1 MQQLLLILALFLFP
15 FANTFAQDAAIPQKL
30 QTEISADIA
39 QGEEFK
45 ASGDYNQA
53 AYFYNK
59 AATVYW
65 VNGAP
70 NKAIEWF
77 GKALEMYQKIGN
89 KNAMHSVHNSIG
101 MIHVDEEDYPK
112 ALVNFNKCLELSRA
126 LGRKPDIISAQLNIA
141 GVYTETGKHSD
152 AAKILEEAN
161 ALARE
166 INDVKLI
173 RNSYSLLSE
182 VYEKLGDSEK
192 SAEYFSL
199 YTAFSRKIQRDEMR
213 KAEAKAQEVV
223 ETAKSKVLEVQAEK
237 QATEQEL
244 MLKQQTLRQTEA
256 TLQEV
261 EQISQE
267 QQMQIDLLNKEKE
280 LQEVVIENQRL
291 IRNIFIFII
300 LAVAAF
306 AFLVLY
312 SYSQKKKANAI
323 LHKQNVEIALQ
334 RDTITLKSNQLEEA
348 FKEIEKKN
356 RNITSSITYA
366 QRIQQALLP
375 PEDSLSSL
383 LPESFIYLEPRD
395 IVSGD
400 FYWFTGFAS
409 TSKGAR
415 KNFIV
420 PSGLSGDESG
430 VFLSAVD
437 CTGHG
442 VPGAFMSMIGFNLLE
457 TITRNGAVKPNDI
470 LDELHRSIRFML
482 KQYNTDNRDGM
493 DMALCAIR
501 NKGQLVEF
509 AGARNP
515 LYYITNGELFQVK
528 SDAVPIGG
536 LQKESRREFTLHT
549 IEVTAPTCFY
559 IFSDGYIDQFGGKYS
574 QKFSSKRFRELL
586 LEIHHLPMARQKEIL
601 VERRKEWMGSEDWPI
616 DDVLVIGFKLG
627 DKLLDF

>member
-1 MQQLLLILALFLFP
+1 MHRLLLVLLLPLLFCV
-15 FANTFAQDAAIPQKL
+15 NSFAQDAAISQKL
-30 QTEISADIA
+30 QAEIGEDVS
-39 QGEEFK
+39 QGEQFQ
-45 ASGDYNQA
+45 ASGDFNQA

-70 NKAIEWF
+70 NKALEWF

-101 MIHVDEEDYPK
+101 MIHVDEENYPK
-112 ALVNFNKCLELSRA
+112 ALTNFNKCLELSRA

-141 GVYTETGKHSD
+141 GVYSETGKHSE
-152 AAKILEEAN
+152 AAKVLEEAN

-182 VYEKLGDSEK
+182 IYEKLGNSEK

-244 MLKQQTLRQTEA
+244 MLKQEALSKTEA

-261 EQISQE
+261 EQISKE

-280 LQEVVIENQRL
+280 LQDAIIENQRL
-291 IRNIFIFII
+291 MRNIFILII

-306 AFLVLY
+306 AVLVLY
-312 SYSQKKKANAI
+312 NYRQKKKANAI
-323 LHKQNVEIALQ
+323 LHKQNVEIAQQ
-334 RDTITLKSNQLEEA
+334 RDTIAQKSGQLEEA

-356 RNITSSITYA
+356 RNITSSINYA

-383 LPESFIYLEPRD
+383 LSDSFIYLEPRD

-400 FYWFTGFAS
+400 FYWFTGYS
-409 TSKGAR
+409 SSSKGAR

-430 VFLSAVD
+430 VFVSAVD

-501 NKGQLVEF
+501 NKGQLVEY

-515 LYYITNGELFQVK
+515 LFYITNGELFQVK
-528 SDAVPIGG
+528 PDAVPIGG

-586 LEIHHLPMARQKEIL
+586 LEIHHLPMSKQKQIL
-601 VERRKEWMGSEDWPI
+601 MDRRKEWMGAENWPI

>member
-1 MQQLLLILALFLFP
+1 
-15 FANTFAQDAAIPQKL
+15 
-30 QTEISADIA
+30 
-39 QGEEFK
+39 
-45 ASGDYNQA
+45 
-53 AYFYNK
+53 
-59 AATVYW
+59 
-65 VNGAP
+65 
-70 NKAIEWF
+70 
-77 GKALEMYQKIGN
+77 MYQKIGN

-101 MIHVDEEDYPK
+101 MIYVDEENYPK
-112 ALVNFNKCLELSRA
+112 ALTNFNKCLELSRA

-141 GVYTETGKHSD
+141 GVYSETGKYSE
-152 AAKILEEAN
+152 AAKVLEEAN

-182 VYEKLGDSEK
+182 IYEKLGNSEK

-223 ETAKSKVLEVQAEK
+223 ETAKSKVLEMQAEK

-244 MLKQQTLRQTEA
+244 MLKQEALSKTEA

-261 EQISQE
+261 EQISHE

-280 LQEVVIENQRL
+280 LQDAIIENQRL
-291 IRNIFIFII
+291 MRNIFIFII

-306 AFLVLY
+306 AVLVLY

-323 LHKQNVEIALQ
+323 LHKQNVEIAQQ
-334 RDTITLKSNQLEEA
+334 RDTIAQKSGQLEEA

-356 RNITSSITYA
+356 RNITSSINYA

-383 LPESFIYLEPRD
+383 LPDSFIYLEPRD

-400 FYWFTGFAS
+400 FYWFTGYSS

-420 PSGLSGDESG
+420 PSGMSGDEAG
-430 VFLSAVD
+430 VFVSAVD

-501 NKGQLVEF
+501 NKGQLVEY

-515 LYYITNGELFQVK
+515 LIYITNGELYQVK
-528 SDAVPIGG
+528 PDAVPIGG

-586 LEIHHLPMARQKEIL
+586 LEIHHLPMSKQKQIL
-601 VERRKEWMGSEDWPI
+601 MDRRKEWMGAENWPI